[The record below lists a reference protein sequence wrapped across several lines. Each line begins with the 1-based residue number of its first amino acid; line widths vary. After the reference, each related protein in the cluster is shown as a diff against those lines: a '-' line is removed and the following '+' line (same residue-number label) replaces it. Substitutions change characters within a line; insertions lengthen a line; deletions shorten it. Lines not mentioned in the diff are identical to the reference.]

1 MCVTRTESI
10 ASRIALWTAPFA
22 LMGVIFFL
30 SAQPDLGT
38 DLGTIDLVGRKFV
51 HMAEYALLFFLWWRA
66 LRTVAPRG
74 QAIVLALA
82 IAVGY
87 AITDEFHQSFT
98 RGRTPDVKD
107 LVADGIGAAIGI
119 LGVLAIAAI
128 AARFRP
134 TPRR

>member
-1 MCVTRTESI
+1 MCVTRTDSL
-10 ASRIALWTAPFA
+10 ASRIALWAAPFA
-22 LMGVIFFL
+22 LMGLIFFL

-74 QAIVLALA
+74 HAIVFALA

-87 AITDEFHQSFT
+87 AVTDEFHQSFVNGRNGNPVDVAIDSVGASLAAFAVHR
-98 RGRTPDVKD
+98 RGR
-107 LVADGIGAAIGI
+107 
-119 LGVLAIAAI
+119 
-128 AARFRP
+128 
-134 TPRR
+134 

>member
-1 MCVTRTESI
+1 MCVTRTESL
-10 ASRIALWTAPFA
+10 ASRIALWAAPFA

-66 LRTVAPRG
+66 LRTVAGPR
-74 QAIVLALA
+74 QAIAAALA

-87 AITDEFHQSFT
+87 AITDEFHQSFVDGRNGNPVDVAIDT
-98 RGRTPDVKD
+98 VGASLAAFAVHRRGR
-107 LVADGIGAAIGI
+107 
-119 LGVLAIAAI
+119 
-128 AARFRP
+128 
-134 TPRR
+134 